1 MSKDTYQI
9 DQTRIEHVLTTIG
22 SQIADATELSQK
34 ARELAANSELLLI
47 AAQQALEA
55 LYLFLEQQGERKL
68 SVYRDVS
75 SRP

>member
-9 DQTRIEHVLTTIG
+9 DQTRIEHALTTIG

-55 LYLFLEQQGERKL
+55 LYLSLEQQGERKL